1 MITYIKGRLCEK
13 TPTSVVIE
21 ANGIGYIINISLS
34 TFSQIPDN
42 ENINTNVQNNL
53 NNIQQNIQLI
63 NSFLKFISKSIS
75 KLILLGLKEIDL
87 SPSL

>member
-34 TFSQIPDN
+34 TF
-42 ENINTNVQNNL
+42 
-53 NNIQQNIQLI
+53 
-63 NSFLKFISKSIS
+63 LK
-75 KLILLGLKEIDL
+75 
-87 SPSL
+87 SLTMKI